1 MNTLRLSANSE
12 CKKRLWWVSGWVGEE
27 GKGFIVGGSLGT
39 L

>member
-1 MNTLRLSANSE
+1 MRIASVRSD
-12 CKKRLWWVSGWVGEE
+12 CGWVSGWVGEE